1 LPRFRANFVGLL
13 AHPRASPDNRT
24 KRRRIMAHGFR
35 LPEILEIAR
44 IEGRVTVDDL
54 AQRFGVTAQ
63 TIRRDLSDLDEAG
76 KLERVHG
83 GAILRSGTVNIGYSD
98 RAALNAEEK
107 RAIAKAC
114 AAEIPE
120 GASVFLAIGTTT
132 EAVARELR
140 RHAGLMVVTNNMNIA
155 NILAENAQCQVILTG
170 GTLRRSDGGL
180 TGPLTEAAIRQF
192 KVDIAVIGCSALDGA
207 GDMLDYDIHEVGVS
221 RLLLAQ
227 ARRAWLVAD
236 HSKLTRSAPARIESL
251 SVLDALFTDRPL
263 PEALASR
270 CEGWGTRVVQG

>member
-1 LPRFRANFVGLL
+1 
-13 AHPRASPDNRT
+13 
-24 KRRRIMAHGFR
+24 MAQGFR
-35 LPEILEIAR
+35 LPEILDLAR
-44 IEGRVTVDDL
+44 AEGRVTVDDL
-54 AQRFGVTAQ
+54 AHRFGVTAQ
-63 TIRRDLSDLDEAG
+63 TIRRDLAELDEAG

-83 GAILRSGTVNIGYSD
+83 GAILRSGTVNIGYQE

-107 RAIAKAC
+107 RAIARAC

-140 RHAGLMVVTNNMNIA
+140 RHAGLMVVTNNMNSA
-155 NILAENAQCQVILTG
+155 NILAENPDCQVILTG

-192 KVDIAVIGCSALDGA
+192 KVDIAVIGCSALDSD

-221 RLLLAQ
+221 RALIAQ
-227 ARRAWLVAD
+227 ARKAWLVVD
-236 HSKLTRSAPARIESL
+236 HSKLGRTAPARIDSL
-251 SVLDALFTDRPL
+251 AVLDSLFTDRPL
-263 PEALASR
+263 PDRLRTACEAWS
-270 CEGWGTRVVQG
+270 TRVVTCAVAESDPDRA